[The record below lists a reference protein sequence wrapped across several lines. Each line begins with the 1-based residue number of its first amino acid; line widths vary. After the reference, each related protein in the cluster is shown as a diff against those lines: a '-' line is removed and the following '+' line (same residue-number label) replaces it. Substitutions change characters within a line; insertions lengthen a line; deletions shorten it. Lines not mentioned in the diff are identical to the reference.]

1 MTKML
6 ACGEECHRERAKGCL
21 ALRQEERRIRM
32 DSMSGQGAREKGELF
47 LTVTLSFEES
57 D

>member
-1 MTKML
+1 
-6 ACGEECHRERAKGCL
+6 
-21 ALRQEERRIRM
+21 M

-57 D
+57 EWTGRRQKDTNGMSTMKRDVKKSEQQQQEI